1 MKLHIKL
8 LSAAFLLFLS
18 ASSLSAQ
25 VDSTRR
31 ADRIASPFTLA
42 SALLDPITLPTSL
55 DKDVEKMLEPV
66 LLPVALP

>member
-25 VDSTRR
+25 VDS
-31 ADRIASPFTLA
+31 L
-42 SALLDPITLPTSL
+42 SL
-55 DKDVEKMLEPV
+55 IHI
-66 LLPVALP
+66 

>member
-1 MKLHIKL
+1 MKLHFKL

-42 SALLDPITLPTSL
+42 SALLDPITPPHLT
-55 DKDVEKMLEPV
+55 
-66 LLPVALP
+66 